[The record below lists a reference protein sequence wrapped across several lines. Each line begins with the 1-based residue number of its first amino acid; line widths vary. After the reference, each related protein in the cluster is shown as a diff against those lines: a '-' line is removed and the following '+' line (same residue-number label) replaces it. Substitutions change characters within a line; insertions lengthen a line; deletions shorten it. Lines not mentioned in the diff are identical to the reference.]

1 MNVVYLEREG
11 KQFGPFALE
20 EARRY
25 ISEGRFGADD
35 LGWIEGMPEWRVLA
49 QIPQLNF
56 APPPAAVA
64 PVDAPRLAST
74 SATPMYAGPMYPGNF
89 ANVGTAP
96 TATHIQAEFA
106 TFWRRAAA
114 FVIDALVASFISTI
128 LITVLILL
136 FGLGYMVSKLGP
148 VDDQTGTAIALLLIV
163 APCVLN
169 IAYFAFWNCTQGMAP
184 PGKLLFGLVVVN
196 AEAKKIGFAQSLF
209 REGLRLIGSIFFL
222 ATYFTQ
228 PLSARR
234 QCLHDMFS
242 GTVVLRKSS
251 AAGLPA
257 AGVWVVN
264 VLAGLLLLV
273 SVLAQLAQQSY

>member
-1 MNVVYLEREG
+1 MMNVVYLERDG
-11 KQFGPFALE
+11 KQFGPFAME

-35 LGWIEGMPEWRVLA
+35 LGWLEGMPEWRPVA

-56 APPPAAVA
+56 APPAINSSFATPSPFALNSTPSANTPMYPGAFPAAVA
-64 PVDAPRLAST
+64 LAT
-74 SATPMYAGPMYPGNF
+74 NHA
-89 ANVGTAP
+89 
-96 TATHIQAEFA
+96 QAEFA

-114 FVIDALVASFISTI
+114 FLIDALIASFISTV
-128 LITVLILL
+128 LITVLILV
-136 FGLGYMVSKLGP
+136 FGVGFVLSSFGP
-148 VDDQTGTAIALLLIV
+148 LDDQTSTAIALLLIV
-163 APCVLN
+163 APCVFN
-169 IAYFAFWNCTQGMAP
+169 IAYFAFWNCTQAMAP

-196 AEAKKIGFAQSLF
+196 SEAKKISFAQSLF
-209 REGLRLIGSIFFL
+209 RESVRLIGSIFFL
-222 ATYFTQ
+222 ITYFTQ

-251 AAGLPA
+251 NAGLPA

-264 VLAGLLLLV
+264 ILAGLLLLALL
-273 SVLAQLAQQSY
+273 LAQPAQLLY